1 MLSGD
6 FAPAKQPCFPFRGGQ
21 GCQAQRRHRE
31 EGAGCQRRQEGRRQ
45 GGAKEAAEKEPAKE
59 APAKPADE
67 AKPATEKVKKGPFR
81 IDVKLEGVF
90 EAQNMIELCIRP
102 EEWSGL
108 SVLKAVEHG
117 AMVKRG
123 DLVLALDLEKIDLA
137 IADQDRDLQL
147 AALSLKDA
155 EETLR
160 ALEKSAPLDME
171 AADRANRVAQEDL
184 KQFSDVEYPLSLKT
198 AAMVLEVAKDTVEY
212 EEEELRQLEKMYKA
226 DEATKE
232 TEQIVLKRARDTVKR
247 AKFILER
254 TKAEADE
261 FLKLVLP
268 RHGDKIKEAAKRAD
282 IDLSRAKITL
292 PIALTKQRLEFEKLK
307 VQHEQAEKHLRK
319 LREDRT
325 LMTVK
330 APADGIIYYGK
341 CSHGKWSGAGSE
353 TLHRGNSISPGEVFM
368 TLVQTRPLLVHV
380 SVPESD
386 IQYVR
391 AGLQAVVEPSG
402 LSDLRLPAIVQH
414 VGAIPMSSGSF
425 DGQLTVA
432 LDGQAD
438 AVMPGMNCEVK
449 MVPSK
454 KQDALTVSPKAVFRD
469 DLDVQHHYVYV
480 AAKSDKGKAEK
491 RAVTIGKRND
501 KQVEILSGL
510 KEGEEVLLE
519 RPKDEQ

>member
-1 MLSGD
+1 MRRQACCLLCSLVILLPLSSLVSHSAAAKDAKPSGAIEKK
-6 FAPAKQPCFPFRGGQ
+6 APAAKD
-21 GCQAQRRHRE
+21 AKKD
-31 EGAGCQRRQEGRRQ
+31 AGKE
-45 GGAKEAAEKEPAKE
+45 APKEAAKKEPAKE

-330 APADGIIYYGK
+330 APADGVIYYGK

-391 AGLQAVVEPSG
+391 A
-402 LSDLRLPAIVQH
+402 RLA
-414 VGAIPMSSGSF
+414 GRG
-425 DGQLTVA
+425 
-432 LDGQAD
+432 
-438 AVMPGMNCEVK
+438 
-449 MVPSK
+449 
-454 KQDALTVSPKAVFRD
+454 
-469 DLDVQHHYVYV
+469 
-480 AAKSDKGKAEK
+480 
-491 RAVTIGKRND
+491 RAQRT
-501 KQVEILSGL
+501 
-510 KEGEEVLLE
+510 E
-519 RPKDEQ
+519 RPAAAGHRPARRRHPHEFGQFRRPAYRGPGRPGRCRHARHELRGEDGSLQEAGRPDGLAQGGLPRRPRRPAPLCLRGRQERQGQGGKTRRDHRQAKRQAGRDPQRTQGG